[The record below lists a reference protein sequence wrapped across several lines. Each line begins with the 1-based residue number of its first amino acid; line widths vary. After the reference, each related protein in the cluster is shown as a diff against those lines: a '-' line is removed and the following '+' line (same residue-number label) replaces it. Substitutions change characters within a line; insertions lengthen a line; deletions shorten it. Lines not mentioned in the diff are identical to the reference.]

1 MAPTKINGIKDAL
14 QEAKQ
19 QGQLRTDK
27 IKEIVKSA
35 VTESLFEAKEG
46 RKEIAALVQNAVAA
60 AIEVFQTEGGEIKE
74 EISAT
79 LEGAVEGVTSAR
91 RQIFAQERAEVKQ
104 LQTQIDSDEA
114 ELQQEIDGALI
125 QVQAN
130 ESDRSDKV
138 KAALQSAIEKVRNSE
153 EVSLLQKR
161 YAQLKAQLAIIDAN
175 LAEHYGDRY
184 DEVKHHLDEAKTW
197 YDRAQAN
204 PEEFNAQVD
213 QKRVEFESQLT
224 EAGTAVA
231 RGEKQLKQK
240 LKALWQSITEV
251 FQHK

>member
-19 QGQLRTDK
+19 QGQLRTEK

-35 VTESLFEAKEG
+35 VTDSLFEAKEG
-46 RKEIAALVQNAVAA
+46 RKEIATLVQNAVAA

-231 RGEKQLKQK
+231 RGERQLKQK

>member
-1 MAPTKINGIKDAL
+1 MAPTKINDIFDAL
-14 QEAKQ
+14 QEAQQ

-35 VTESLFEAKEG
+35 VAESLLEAKEG
-46 RKEIAALVQNAVAA
+46 RKEIATLVQNAVAA
-60 AIEVFQTEGGEIKE
+60 AIETFQAEGGEIKE

-79 LEGAVEGVTSAR
+79 LEGAIEGVTSAR

-104 LQTQIDSDEA
+104 LQTQIDSNEA

-125 QVQAN
+125 QVQAV
-130 ESDRSDKV
+130 EGDRSEKV
-138 KAALQSAIEKVRNSE
+138 KAALQSAIENVRNSE

-204 PEEFNAQVD
+204 PEEFTAQVD

-231 RGEKQLKQK
+231 RGERQLKQK
-240 LKALWQSITEV
+240 LKLLWQSITEV
-251 FQHK
+251 FQNK

>member
-35 VTESLFEAKEG
+35 VTDSLFEAKEG
-46 RKEIAALVQNAVAA
+46 RKEIATLVQNAVAA

-231 RGEKQLKQK
+231 RGERQLKQK